1 MKLVEEI
8 GEVAEVINM
17 RAGNKKATEV
27 DLTRE
32 LGIELADMIHYI
44 VAIAAIND
52 IDLNSIMIEKDR
64 VASVKYNHNI
74 NLEDFIKS
82 QENE

>member
-1 MKLVEEI
+1 
-8 GEVAEVINM
+8 M
-17 RAGNKKATEV
+17 RAGNKKATDV

-52 IDLNSIMIEKDR
+52 IDLNSIILEKDR
-64 VASVKYNHNI
+64 VASVKYNHKI
-74 NLEDFIKS
+74 NLEDFIKR